1 MDTYIKD
8 AINTINKAI
17 ELLQPKHNV
26 LDMNDIYTL
35 INCKC
40 GSIELNSVLYKSLF
54 GIVYTDDDIKSLT
67 KDEYNKYNNLNHLIT
82 SQLWRAKSVF
92 KNVRPDTMKAFEH
105 ITIKDNIAIYK
116 P

>member
-40 GSIELNSVLYKSLF
+40 GSIELNSVLYKSLC
-54 GIVYTDDDIKSLT
+54 S
-67 KDEYNKYNNLNHLIT
+67 
-82 SQLWRAKSVF
+82 
-92 KNVRPDTMKAFEH
+92 
-105 ITIKDNIAIYK
+105 
-116 P
+116 